1 MGYSVDVASYSY
13 YLSQRDYADFEGM
26 FDEFGL
32 IEKIK
37 YGIFSDILE
46 KNINKNFN
54 IRNESTNLF
63 NGFSAN
69 FINVEK

>member
-13 YLSQRDYADFEGM
+13 YLSKRDHTDFERM

-37 YGIFSDILE
+37 YGTFKEILE
-46 KNINKNFN
+46 TIINDNFN
-54 IRNESTNLF
+54 IREESLNLIKGLQTNF
-63 NGFSAN
+63 NNAS
-69 FINVEK
+69 K